1 MWGLAHFVAHARCAY
16 FFESHSFTHPA
27 FRCASAQWQ

>member
-1 MWGLAHFVAHARCAY
+1 MWGLAHFVAPQRCAY

-27 FRCASAQWQ
+27 LPCASVQWQ